1 MLISFEGIDGSG
13 KTTQINLLKK
23 RVQSAGLNVFIFREP
38 GGTELSE
45 AIRSILLNPETDIH
59 PITEILLF
67 SSARSQLIAERV
79 QPLLDSNTLVILD
92 RYYDSTVAY
101 QGFGRK
107 CLPISKINQINE
119 IASHGIAPEITFY
132 MRVDL
137 EAAIERRSKM
147 PKDRMEQ
154 SGDTFYTDVIK
165 GFDEL
170 AKSSERFV
178 TIDAL
183 KSIEV
188 IHQLIWEKVTKLL
201 PLA

>member
-23 RVQSAGLNVFIFREP
+23 RVESAGLKVSIFREP

-45 AIRSILLNPETDIH
+45 AIRSILLNPETEIH

-67 SSARSQLIAERV
+67 SSARSQLIVERV
-79 QPLLDSNTLVILD
+79 KPLLDGNTLVILD

-137 EAAIERRSKM
+137 ETAIERRSKL

-188 IHQLIWEKVTKLL
+188 IHQLIWEKVTKSL
-201 PLA
+201 PVA

>member
-1 MLISFEGIDGSG
+1 VLISFEGIDGSG

>member
-45 AIRSILLNPETDIH
+45 AIRSILLNPETEIH

-67 SSARSQLIAERV
+67 SSARSQLIVERV
-79 QPLLDSNTLVILD
+79 KPLLDGNTLVILD

-137 EAAIERRSKM
+137 ETAIERRSKL

-188 IHQLIWEKVTKLL
+188 IHQLIWEKVTKSL
-201 PLA
+201 PVA

>member
-1 MLISFEGIDGSG
+1 VLISFEGIDGSG

-23 RVQSAGLNVFIFREP
+23 RVESAGLNVFIFREP

-67 SSARSQLIAERV
+67 SSARSQLVAERV
-79 QPLLDSNTLVILD
+79 KPLLDGKTLVILD

-101 QGFGRK
+101 QGYGRK
-107 CLPISKINQINE
+107 CLSISKINQINE

-137 EAAIERRSKM
+137 ETAIERRSHM
-147 PKDRMEQ
+147 SKDRMEQ
-154 SGDTFYTDVIK
+154 SGETFYKDVIK

-188 IHQLIWEKVTKLL
+188 IHQLIWERVTKLL
-201 PLA
+201 PLS

>member
-45 AIRSILLNPETDIH
+45 AIRSILLNPETEIH

-79 QPLLDSNTLVILD
+79 KPLLDGNTLVILD

-137 EAAIERRSKM
+137 ETAIERRSKL

-188 IHQLIWEKVTKLL
+188 IHQLIWEKVTKSL
-201 PLA
+201 PVA